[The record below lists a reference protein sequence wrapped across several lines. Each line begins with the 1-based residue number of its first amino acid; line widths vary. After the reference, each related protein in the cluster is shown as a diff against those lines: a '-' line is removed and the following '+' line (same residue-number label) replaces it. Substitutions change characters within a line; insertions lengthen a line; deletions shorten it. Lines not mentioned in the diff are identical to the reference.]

1 MEELFD
7 YLADNLKNEIL
18 RYEHNLQDIEEIRIR
33 SKKPIILKNSEGNK
47 MLIHIVSKEELLETF
62 QKVCE
67 HSIYSYQ
74 KQICE
79 GFITIKGGH
88 RVGITGSSVIE
99 DGKIINI
106 NYVSSLNFR
115 IAREKKDISRD
126 VLKYIIK
133 DNEIENT
140 LIVSKPG
147 CGKTTI
153 LRDLVRKISTG
164 IEEFGLKGK
173 TCGVVDER
181 GEIAAMYKG
190 APQNDIGILT
200 DVMDNV
206 SKSQGMRMLIRS
218 MSPEVIICDE
228 IGNKDDIEAI
238 NYAMTSGV
246 KGIFTAHG
254 NSLDEIIL
262 NNEMKQLLEKNIIET
277 IIILDDKKRGKIKNV
292 YKFYKNSENDD
303 FCEHSRK
310 ECLGYICV
318 TEKSY

>member
-1 MEELFD
+1 MEEIFD

-18 RYEHNLQDIEEIRIR
+18 RYEPNLQDIEEIRIR

-106 NYVSSLNFR
+106 NYISSLNFR

-133 DNEIENT
+133 DNGIANT
-140 LIVSKPG
+140 LILSKPG

-190 APQNDIGILT
+190 VPQNDIGILS

-206 SKSQGMRMLIRS
+206 SKSKGMRMLIRS

-254 NSLDEIIL
+254 NSLDEIML

-292 YKFYKNSENDD
+292 YKLCKNLENSD
-303 FCEHSRK
+303 FSEHSRK
-310 ECLGYICV
+310 EHLGYICV
-318 TEKSY
+318 TNK

>member
-1 MEELFD
+1 MKEIFD
-7 YLADNLKNEIL
+7 YLAENIKIEIQKYEQDLK
-18 RYEHNLQDIEEIRIR
+18 DIEEIRLRI
-33 SKKPIILKNSEGNK
+33 KKPIILKKSDGNK
-47 MLIHIVSKEELLETF
+47 ILIHIVSKEELLETF
-62 QKVCE
+62 QKICE
-67 HSIYSYQ
+67 QSIYSYQ

-88 RVGITGSSVIE
+88 RVGITGSAVIE
-99 DGKIINI
+99 GDKIINI
-106 NYVSSLNFR
+106 NYISSLNFR
-115 IAREKKDISRD
+115 IAKERKEVSKDIF
-126 VLKYIIK
+126 KYIINN
-133 DNEIENT
+133 NEIANT

-164 IEEFGLKGK
+164 IEEIGFKAK
-173 TCGVVDER
+173 TCGIVDER

-190 APQNDIGILT
+190 TPQNDIGILS

-206 SKSQGMRMLIRS
+206 PKSKGMRMLIRS
-218 MSPEVIICDE
+218 MSPDIIVCDE

-262 NNEMKQLLEKNIIET
+262 NNEMKQLLDKNIIET
-277 IIILDDKKRGKIKNV
+277 IVFLDEKRRGEIKQV
-292 YKFYKNSENDD
+292 YKLHKNLKHKNAMDNSIKENM
-303 FCEHSRK
+303 
-310 ECLGYICV
+310 GYICI
-318 TEKSY
+318 TEK